1 MFAVFHTTE
10 RATPRRRVGAARSV
24 VVRLASSSAMPSIAA
39 ADLTRATDAT
49 ALCAFRAAFGALML
63 VHVVR
68 LHVHG
73 LYSRSVLMPGFHFDF
88 GFAVPVP
95 SSDVAGMAH
104 LVALGIAA
112 LGVAVGVHSRAC
124 ALAFALLYGWF
135 VLCERT
141 MFNNHFYLYTLLA
154 TLLSLIKA
162 QQRFALCPHAGRA
175 GDRCHAWERA
185 ALRTQLCIVRGHT
198 RRSPSAR
205 QRAATTVTLAS
216 VPHCRCTCT
225 RASPS
230 STPTG
235 SSTRSQWR
243 ASWPSRARAT
253 TRHCEGCSAD
263 TRWPWASAAVVE
275 GVGASLWPGS
285 RAASGHWS
293 LRGRCPLGL
302 AERVCHGPATRR
314 PG

>member
-1 MFAVFHTTE
+1 
-10 RATPRRRVGAARSV
+10 
-24 VVRLASSSAMPSIAA
+24 MPILAA
-39 ADLTRATDAT
+39 AGLTHATDVT

-95 SSDVAGMAH
+95 SSDVVGTAH
-104 LVALGIAA
+104 LVALGFAA

-124 ALAFALLYGWF
+124 AFAFALLYGWF

-162 QQRFALCPHAGRA
+162 QQRFALCPRPGRA
-175 GDRCHAWERA
+175 GDRCHSWERA
-185 ALRTQLCIVRGHT
+185 ALRTQLCIVRAHT

-205 QRAATTVTLAS
+205 
-216 VPHCRCTCT
+216 
-225 RASPS
+225 
-230 STPTG
+230 
-235 SSTRSQWR
+235 
-243 ASWPSRARAT
+243 
-253 TRHCEGCSAD
+253 
-263 TRWPWASAAVVE
+263 
-275 GVGASLWPGS
+275 
-285 RAASGHWS
+285 
-293 LRGRCPLGL
+293 
-302 AERVCHGPATRR
+302 
-314 PG
+314 

>member
-1 MFAVFHTTE
+1 
-10 RATPRRRVGAARSV
+10 
-24 VVRLASSSAMPSIAA
+24 MPIIAA
-39 ADLTRATDAT
+39 APADLTRATDAT

-95 SSDVAGMAH
+95 SSDVAGTAH
-104 LVALGIAA
+104 LVAIGIAA

-154 TLLSLIKA
+154 TLFSLIKA
-162 QQRFALCPHAGRA
+162 QQRFALCPRAGRA
-175 GDRCHAWERA
+175 GDRCHSWERA
-185 ALRTQLCIVRGHT
+185 ALRTQLCIVRAHT

-205 QRAATTVTLAS
+205 QCAATTVTLAS
-216 VPHCRCTCT
+216 V
-225 RASPS
+225 
-230 STPTG
+230 
-235 SSTRSQWR
+235 
-243 ASWPSRARAT
+243 
-253 TRHCEGCSAD
+253 
-263 TRWPWASAAVVE
+263 
-275 GVGASLWPGS
+275 LY
-285 RAASGHWS
+285 
-293 LRGRCPLGL
+293 
-302 AERVCHGPATRR
+302 
-314 PG
+314 

>member
-1 MFAVFHTTE
+1 MPFLVAV
-10 RATPRRRVGAARSV
+10 
-24 VVRLASSSAMPSIAA
+24 
-39 ADLTRATDAT
+39 DLSRATDAT

-95 SSDVAGMAH
+95 SSDVVGTAH
-104 LVALGIAA
+104 LVALGFAA

-124 ALAFALLYGWF
+124 AFAFALLYGWF

-162 QQRFALCPHAGRA
+162 QQRFALCPRPGRA
-175 GDRCHAWERA
+175 GDRCHSWERA
-185 ALRTQLCIVRGHT
+185 ALRTQLCIVRAHT
-198 RRSPSAR
+198 RRSSFCPLVRCDRSDPCLGLGR
-205 QRAATTVTLAS
+205 
-216 VPHCRCTCT
+216 RCTCT

-243 ASWPSRARAT
+243 ASWPPRACAT

-263 TRWPWASAAVVE
+263 TVWPWLSAAVSQESGRVC
-275 GVGASLWPGS
+275 GWGAAQRVATGASK
-285 RAASGHWS
+285 AAA
-293 LRGRCPLGL
+293 RY
-302 AERVCHGPATRR
+302 AR
-314 PG
+314 PGESATGLLQSTWLT